1 MKDDLTNPQIKLL
14 TSLLGG
20 PKRPAG
26 GEWAA
31 FYSLERRRCAI
42 KDDMLVYITDVGR
55 RVLAESFATARH
67 HPKPHPTGCSD

>member
-20 PKRPAG
+20 PRRPAG

-31 FYSLERRRCAI
+31 FYSLERKRCAI

-55 RVLAESFATARH
+55 KILAESFERH
-67 HPKPHPTGCSD
+67 HPRPKPDPTGCSD